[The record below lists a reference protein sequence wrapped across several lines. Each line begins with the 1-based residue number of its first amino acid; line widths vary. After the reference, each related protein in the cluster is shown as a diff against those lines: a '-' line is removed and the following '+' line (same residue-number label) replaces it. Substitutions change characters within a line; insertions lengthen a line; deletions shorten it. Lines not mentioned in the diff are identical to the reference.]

1 VKTGLDR
8 PSNATSPAAGFTL
21 IEIVGAFFMMTV
33 ILVFIT
39 GIFVENGRQRKAAT
53 ELIREK
59 LSATGALALIAADL
73 ESAVLVAPAEG
84 VDPTNHPWQ
93 FLADD
98 SGELGA
104 RSIRFVTQNAS
115 TTNAGENASTWVEVA
130 YFLEADEDGE
140 LTLWRWRSARPPAEV
155 PRGFP
160 DSSEAGSV
168 RVAVGV
174 SEFGVRLL
182 DFEGSWTDDWDSTF
196 RPRDQMLPEAAEITI
211 GILREARRGEVEDDG
226 QSDKIMVAGLPQ
238 QRHVT
243 LVMKPLDVAALI
255 ELADDRGGGDDTDCF
270 TVGQCLDLGENDWYG
285 TEIEDQCGGD
295 DELCDLLTSPDSTCW
310 STVETGWPEVAVLA
324 PEGCDS

>member
-1 VKTGLDR
+1 VNTGLAR
-8 PSNATSPAAGFTL
+8 PSIPTWRAAGFTL

-59 LSATGALALIAADL
+59 LSASGALALIAADL

-98 SGELGA
+98 SGESGA

-115 TTNAGENASTWVEVA
+115 TMNAAENSTSWVEVA
-130 YFLEADEDGE
+130 YFLEEDEDEE

-155 PRGFP
+155 PSGFP
-160 DSSEAGSV
+160 DSSDAGSA

-182 DFEGSWTDDWDSTF
+182 DFDGSWADDWDSTF
-196 RPRDQMLPEAAEITI
+196 RPPDEMLPEAAEITI
-211 GILREARRGEVEDDG
+211 AILREARRGEVEDDG
-226 QSDKIMVAGLPQ
+226 RSDAIMVAGLPQ

-255 ELADDRGGGDDTDCF
+255 ELASDRGGDDNADCF
-270 TVGQCLDLGENDWYG
+270 TVGQCLDEGENDWYS
-285 TEIEDQCGGD
+285 TELEDQCGGD

-310 STVETGWPEVAVLA
+310 SAVENGWPEVAVLA
-324 PEGCDS
+324 PESCDS